1 MYVNLSTSIFYWR
14 HLQTLKLYHTVG
26 YPKYNCY
33 NKWTAIAE
41 YITNRQTEAFF
52 KLTNENS

>member
-14 HLQTLKLYHTVG
+14 HLQTLKLYQTVG
-26 YPKYNCY
+26 YPKYN
-33 NKWTAIAE
+33 NKWTAITE

-52 KLTNENS
+52 K